1 MTVEHSVF
9 VRFTKDGK
17 AEVKWTMKNNP
28 GWKIVEVFGAG
39 KSLEKAIEK
48 EFGFKS
54 DFIVSDGGLYMR
66 KKNGNGIVFN
76 LDFLADYK
84 SESVSSRDLLIL
96 HNKSNIYNNVLVAV
110 KDLRRVLQLIY
121 DYLGVKFQ
129 FNTNA
134 VSRL

>member
-9 VRFTKDGK
+9 VHFTEDGK

-28 GWKIVEVFGAG
+28 GWKIMEVFGTG

-54 DFIVSDGGLYMR
+54 DFIVSDGGVYMR
-66 KKNGNGIVFN
+66 QRNGIVFN

-96 HNKSNIYNNVLVAV
+96 YNKSNIQNILMAI
-110 KDLRRVLQLIY
+110 KDLRHVLQLIY
-121 DYLGVKFQ
+121 DYLEVKFQ